1 MCLGI
6 PGQVVALDPER
17 PDVASVDVGGKARDI
32 GLGLLDGAP
41 PEPGDWI
48 MVHMGFALSR
58 MSEAEARDGLEVLT
72 ALGQGFD
79 AGDFGNE
86 SFGGQAEADDL
97 WLQAM
102 AADDVAPDSVERGE
116 G

>member
-6 PGQVVALDPER
+6 PGQVIALDPAR
-17 PDVASVDVGGKARDI
+17 SDVASVDLGGKARDI

-48 MVHMGFALSR
+48 MVHMGFALER
-58 MSEAEARDGLEVLT
+58 MTEAEARDGLEVLT

-79 AGDFGNE
+79 DGEFGNG
-86 SFGGQAEADDL
+86 SFDAQAEADDD
-97 WLQAM
+97 WAQAM
-102 AADDVAPDSVERGE
+102 AADEAAALPARG

>member
-6 PGQVVALDPER
+6 PGQVIAVDPVR
-17 PDVASVDVGGKARDI
+17 SDVASVDLGGKARDI

-58 MSEAEARDGLEVLT
+58 MTEAEARDGLEVLT

-79 AGDFGNE
+79 DGDFGNG
-86 SFGGQAEADDL
+86 SFDAQNEADDD
-97 WLQAM
+97 WAQAM
-102 AADDVAPDSVERGE
+102 AADEATAVARGGE
-116 G
+116 A

>member
-6 PGQVVALDPER
+6 PGQVIAIDPVR
-17 PDVASVDVGGKARDI
+17 PDVASVDLGGKARDI

-41 PEPGDWI
+41 PRPGDWI
-48 MVHMGFALSR
+48 MVHMGFALER
-58 MSEAEARDGLEVLT
+58 MTEAEARDGLDVLT
-72 ALGQGFD
+72 ALGQGYDDDGFGGGSFD
-79 AGDFGNE
+79 A
-86 SFGGQAEADDL
+86 QVEADDV

-102 AADDVAPDSVERGE
+102 ADDERAEAPARGGE